1 MSKILEWVLIAITAI
16 GVVLLI
22 ALLVGF
28 PTMWLW
34 NWLMPTIFRLTKI
47 TFFQS
52 VGLLILTG
60 LFFNN
65 KQNKQDY
72 E

>member
-1 MSKILEWVLIAITAI
+1 MSKILERVVIAILAI

-34 NWLMPTIFRLTKI
+34 NWLMPTIFGLTKI

-65 KQNKQDY
+65 KQNK
-72 E
+72 

>member
-1 MSKILEWVLIAITAI
+1 MSKILERVVIVILAI

-34 NWLMPTIFRLTKI
+34 NWLMPTIFGLTKI

-65 KQNKQDY
+65 KQNK
-72 E
+72 